1 MDNATRAR
9 LIERLRTVPAANIG
23 DGMERLGL
31 LDSSVHSVWPGARV
45 VGPAFTVWTRSGD
58 NLFIHKALDE
68 CNPGDVIVVNGH
80 GDLSRALIGE
90 LIGARAAAKGIAGF
104 VIDGAVRDAEGL
116 QGYGMP
122 VFARAITPAG
132 PYKFGPGR
140 LQVPI
145 AVGGVAV
152 LPGDLIVG
160 DGDGVAVIPTAMA
173 EAVTEAAEAVQIDEA
188 ERRQRYESGI
198 PAAAG
203 ERR

>member
-1 MDNATRAR
+1 MDNDTRAH

-31 LDSSVHSVWPGARV
+31 LDSSVQSVWPGARV

-58 NLFIHKALDE
+58 NLFIHKALEE
-68 CNPGDVIVVNGH
+68 CNAGDVIVVNGH
-80 GDLSRALIGE
+80 SDLSRALIGE

-116 QGYGMP
+116 HGYNMP

-132 PYKFGPGR
+132 PYKNGPGR

-145 AVGGVAV
+145 AVAGVAV

-160 DGDGVAVIPTAMA
+160 DGDGVAVIPKGMA
-173 EAVTEAAEAVQIDEA
+173 ETVTAAAEAVQIDEA
-188 ERRQRYESGI
+188 ERRRRYESGI
-198 PAAAG
+198 PAAVG
-203 ERR
+203 DRR

>member
-1 MDNATRAR
+1 MDTATRTN
-9 LIERLRTVPAANIG
+9 LIDRLRSVPAANIG

-31 LDSSVHSVWPGARV
+31 LDSSLQAVWPGAQV
-45 VGPAFTVWTRSGD
+45 VGPAYTVWTRSGD
-58 NLFIHKALDE
+58 NLFIHKALEE
-68 CNPGDVIVVNGH
+68 CSPGDVIVVNGH

-116 QGYGMP
+116 RGYGMP

-132 PYKFGPGR
+132 PYKNGPGR

-145 AVGGVAV
+145 AVAGVAV

-160 DGDGVAVIPTAMA
+160 DGDGVAVIPQSMA
-173 EAVTEAAEAVQIDEA
+173 EQVTAAAEAVQRDEA
-188 ERRQRYESGI
+188 GRRQRYESGI
-198 PAAAG
+198 PA
-203 ERR
+203 

>member
-1 MDNATRAR
+1 MDTAAR
-9 LIERLRTVPAANIG
+9 TALIDRLRSVPAANIG

-31 LDSSVHSVWPGARV
+31 LDSSLQAVWPGAQV
-45 VGPAFTVWTRSGD
+45 VGPAYTVWTRSGD
-58 NLFIHKALDE
+58 NLFIHKALEE
-68 CNPGDVIVVNGH
+68 CSAGDVIVVNGH

-116 QGYGMP
+116 RGYEMP

-132 PYKFGPGR
+132 PYKYGPGR

-145 AVGGVAV
+145 AVAGVAV

-160 DGDGVAVIPTAMA
+160 DSDGVAVIPQAMA
-173 EAVTEAAEAVQIDEA
+173 EQVTTAAEAVQRDEA
-188 ERRQRYESGI
+188 ERRERYESGI
-198 PAAAG
+198 PAGAG
-203 ERR
+203 R

>member
-1 MDNATRAR
+1 MDNDTRAH

-31 LDSSVHSVWPGARV
+31 LDSSVQAVWPGARV

-58 NLFIHKALDE
+58 NLFIHKALEE
-68 CNPGDVIVVNGH
+68 CSAGDVIVVNGH

-132 PYKFGPGR
+132 PYKYGPGR

-145 AVGGVAV
+145 AVAGVAV

-160 DGDGVAVIPTAMA
+160 DGDGVAVIPKAMA
-173 EAVTEAAEAVQIDEA
+173 ETVTAAAEAVQLDEA
-188 ERRQRYESGI
+188 ERRSRYESGI
-198 PAAAG
+198 PAEAG
-203 ERR
+203 GRR

>member
-1 MDNATRAR
+1 MNNETRAH

-31 LDSSVHSVWPGARV
+31 LDSSVQAVWPGARV

-58 NLFIHKALDE
+58 NLFIHKALEE
-68 CNPGDVIVVNGH
+68 CAAGDVIVVNGH

-132 PYKFGPGR
+132 PYKNGPGR

-160 DGDGVAVIPTAMA
+160 DGDGVAVIPKAMA
-173 EAVTEAAEAVQIDEA
+173 ETVTAAAEAVQIDEA

-198 PAAAG
+198 PAAAAG
-203 ERR
+203 RR